1 MKIHIIGPSG
11 SGKSYLARKLSQQY
25 SVPAWSLDDL
35 FWDNDGYS
43 GKRAPEERDAMLE
56 KILRR
61 EQWIIEGV
69 QHSWV
74 GRAFE
79 DADVI
84 VLLEPPALLCR
95 IRIIR
100 RFIHR
105 KMTRHARKNENVKSL
120 ISLLKWTKKFYK
132 VNLPE
137 IKTELEPYS
146 GKTVS
151 LTRRR
156 DIDTFC
162 RKLKEGKAV

>member
-25 SVPAWSLDDL
+25 SIPAWSLDDL
-35 FWDNDGYS
+35 FWDNNGYS
-43 GKRAPEERDAMLE
+43 GKRAPEERDAMFE
-56 KILRR
+56 KILRE

-74 GRAFE
+74 GRAFK

-84 VLLEPPALLCR
+84 ALLEPPALLCR

-105 KMTRHARKNENVKSL
+105 KISHHARENEDVKSL
-120 ISLLKWTKKFYK
+120 ISLLKWTKKFYR

-137 IKTELEPYS
+137 IKAELAPYS
-146 GKTVS
+146 GKTVC
-151 LTRRR
+151 LTRKR
-156 DIDTFC
+156 DIDSFC
-162 RKLKEGKAV
+162 RKLKEGEAV

>member
-11 SGKSYLARKLSQQY
+11 SGKSYLARKLSRQY

-43 GKRAPEERDAMLE
+43 GKRDPEERDAMLE
-56 KILRR
+56 KILRG

-100 RFIHR
+100 RFVHR
-105 KMTRHARKNENVKSL
+105 KINHHARKKENFKSL
-120 ISLLKWTKKFYK
+120 VSHLKLTKNF
-132 VNLPE
+132 
-137 IKTELEPYS
+137 
-146 GKTVS
+146 
-151 LTRRR
+151 
-156 DIDTFC
+156 
-162 RKLKEGKAV
+162 

>member
-11 SGKSYLARKLSQQY
+11 SGKSYLARKLSRQY

-35 FWDNDGYS
+35 FWDNNGYS

-56 KILRR
+56 KILCK

-79 DADVI
+79 EADVI

-105 KMTRHARKNENVKSL
+105 KISHHARKNEDIKSL
-120 ISLLKWTKKFYK
+120 TSLLKWTKKFYK

-137 IKTELEPYS
+137 IKAELEPYS
-146 GKTVS
+146 GKTVC
-151 LTRRR
+151 LTRKR